1 MPDGVKGSTQAVAE
15 TIANNVRSKII
26 KEHLK
31 DPTYYDKMSVL
42 LDEVLSELKA
52 KRLDYEEYLKKIAEL
67 AKQVQAGHAED
78 LPVQLNTSGRRALYN
93 NLEQNE
99 ALAIQLD
106 DLIKSVRP
114 DGWRGVQAREQI
126 IKGALYDVLQSEDE
140 VERIF
145 VIMKEHTEY

>member
-1 MPDGVKGSTQAVAE
+1 
-15 TIANNVRSKII
+15 
-26 KEHLK
+26 
-31 DPTYYDKMSVL
+31 
-42 LDEVLSELKA
+42 
-52 KRLDYEEYLKKIAEL
+52 
-67 AKQVQAGHAED
+67 
-78 LPVQLNTSGRRALYN
+78 VQLNTSGRRALYN